1 MSSIAIA
8 VACQDL
14 DIRSVRALVIGPPT
28 SPYEYGFF
36 EFSVKFTSDYPSK
49 PPKVDARTTNG
60 GRCRF
65 NPNIYAAGKV
75 CLSILG
81 TWHGEKP
88 GEEWSSAQGLESI
101 LWSIQSLMSN
111 NPYENE
117 PGYENAKTPEDK
129 RMNEAYCAK
138 VLGNVCLFLR
148 MPFDFALDPARNS
161 PHSCHSENGRHP
173 VHS

>member
-1 MSSIAIA
+1 MISVSRTRLANDVSMLTGVAIA
-8 VACQDL
+8 VACQESD
-14 DIRSVRALVIGPPT
+14 VRQVKALIIGPPQ

-36 EFSVKFTSDYPSK
+36 EFAIRFGSDYPSK
-49 PPKVDARTTNG
+49 PPKVDAKTTNA

-65 NPNIYAAGKV
+65 NPNIYAQGKV

-88 GEEWSSAQGLESI
+88 GEEWSSAQGLESV

-117 PGYENAKTPEDK
+117 PGYENAKSADDK

-138 VLGNVCLFLR
+138 VGHYAATVPCI
-148 MPFDFALDPARNS
+148 
-161 PHSCHSENGRHP
+161 
-173 VHS
+173 

>member
-1 MSSIAIA
+1 MLMSIAIA
-8 VACQDL
+8 VACQEHDV
-14 DIRSVRALVIGPPT
+14 RSVKALIIGPPQ
-28 SPYEYGFF
+28 SPYQYGFF
-36 EFSVKFTSDYPSK
+36 EFSIRFGSDYPSK
-49 PPKVDARTTNG
+49 PPKVEARTTNG

-65 NPNIYAAGKV
+65 NPNIYAGGKV

-117 PGYENAKTPEDK
+117 PGYEKANTAEDK
-129 RMNEAYCAK
+129 RMNELYCAK
-138 VLGNVCLFLR
+138 AC
-148 MPFDFALDPARNS
+148 PAFE
-161 PHSCHSENGRHP
+161 HSKPC
-173 VHS
+173 